1 MKLSV
6 ISPTLREAENIESLV
21 REIQHALRG
30 VDHEIVVVDDD
41 SADLTWRRAEELS
54 AQDPRVRVL
63 RRMQNHGLSAAVI
76 EGFEAARGEAVACID
91 GDLQHDPV
99 ILPVLLEELSKGAE
113 VAVGSRYVGDGTT
126 GDWSRLRRKG
136 SWMASK
142 MAQILLGIQLKD
154 PMSGYFMM
162 WRSQFADV
170 REKLNASGFK
180 ILLEIL
186 AKLQCARVKEVPYSF
201 RRRKRGKSKLT
212 SKVIAQYLGQLWRL
226 SGEGRL
232 PLERLLR
239 SSRAIVLRP
248 KF

>member
-30 VDHEIVVVDDD
+30 VDREIVVVDDD

-54 AQDPRVRVL
+54 ARDPRVRVL

-126 GDWSRLRRKG
+126 EIGAGFDGKGPGWHRK
-136 SWMASK
+136 W
-142 MAQILLGIQLKD
+142 L
-154 PMSGYFMM
+154 
-162 WRSQFADV
+162 
-170 REKLNASGFK
+170 
-180 ILLEIL
+180 
-186 AKLQCARVKEVPYSF
+186 
-201 RRRKRGKSKLT
+201 
-212 SKVIAQYLGQLWRL
+212 
-226 SGEGRL
+226 
-232 PLERLLR
+232 
-239 SSRAIVLRP
+239 
-248 KF
+248 